1 MKNSLELI
9 VFDVDGVL
17 VDVRGSFHRSTVQ
30 TVHHFTGKR
39 VPMSEIQKWKSKSG
53 FNDDWK
59 LTTAW
64 IRELGGRTK
73 YEVVKTLFMKFY
85 WGEVAPGNVERE
97 EWLVP
102 ARLLKKWSQRA
113 ELALFTGRTRKELSY
128 TLDRL
133 KMEKY
138 FRQIV
143 TMDDIKNLKPHPD
156 GLLRILRGRDPSRAL
171 YLGDNID
178 DALRI
183 AARSSSVSRRAS
195 APQSRAKNAGPY
207 FARTWRARDPSRRQ
221 RAGRLVGEES
231 PRLAPASR
239 NRGSACFPEYHARS
253 GVKCVLSITYGFMPH
268 LHNSQLR
275 NKSL

>member
-1 MKNSLELI
+1 MKKEVDLI

-39 VPMSEIQKWKSKSG
+39 VAISEIQKWKSKSG

-64 IRELGGRTK
+64 IRELGGNAN
-73 YEVVKTLFMKFY
+73 YPDVKTQFMKFY
-85 WGEVAPGNVERE
+85 WGDGAPGNVERE

-102 ARLLKKWSQRA
+102 PRVLKKWAKRA
-113 ELALFTGRTRKELSY
+113 ELALFTGRTRKELAY

-133 KMEKY
+133 AMGKF

-143 TMDDIKNLKPHPD
+143 TMDDVTNLKPHPD
-156 GLLRILRGRDPSRAL
+156 GLLRILNGRDPSRAL

-178 DALRI
+178 DAL
-183 AARSSSVSRRAS
+183 ASQRANV
-195 APQSRAKNAGPY
+195 PFLGVLPRGSRARQMRGHVLRELGALAILHEATELEDWLAG
-207 FARTWRARDPSRRQ
+207 DRR
-221 RAGRLVGEES
+221 
-231 PRLAPASR
+231 
-239 NRGSACFPEYHARS
+239 
-253 GVKCVLSITYGFMPH
+253 I
-268 LHNSQLR
+268 
-275 NKSL
+275 

>member
-1 MKNSLELI
+1 VKNNLELI

-39 VPMSEIQKWKSKSG
+39 VPTSEIQKWKSKSG

-64 IRELGGRTK
+64 IRELGGNTK
-73 YEVVKTLFMKFY
+73 YEEVKTQFMKFY
-85 WGEVAPGNVERE
+85 WGDGAPGNVQRE

-102 ARLLKKWSQRA
+102 AKLLKKWSKRA

-138 FRQIV
+138 FKQIV

-156 GLLRILRGRDPSRAL
+156 GLLRILNGRDPVSAL

-178 DALRI
+178 DAL
-183 AARSSSVSRRAS
+183 AS
-195 APQSRAKNAGPY
+195 
-207 FARTWRARDPSRRQ
+207 Q
-221 RAGRLVGEES
+221 RAQVPFLGVL
-231 PRLAPASR
+231 P
-239 NRGSACFPEYHARS
+239 RGSHARKMR
-253 GVKCVLSITYGFMPH
+253 GHILRDLGALAI
-268 LHNSQLR
+268 LHDATELDDWLAKDRRS
-275 NKSL
+275 

>member
-1 MKNSLELI
+1 MKNKIELI

-17 VDVRGSFHRSTVQ
+17 VDVHGSFHRSTVQ

-64 IRELGGRTK
+64 IRELGGNTK
-73 YEVVKTLFMKFY
+73 YEEVKTQFMKFY
-85 WGEVAPGNVERE
+85 WGEREGASGNVERE

-102 ARLLKKWSQRA
+102 TRLLRKWYKRA

-133 KMEKY
+133 KMKKY
-138 FRQIV
+138 FKQIV
-143 TMDDIKNLKPHPD
+143 TMDDIENLKPHPD
-156 GLLRILRGRDPSRAL
+156 GLLKILNGRDPARAL

-178 DALRI
+178 DAL
-183 AARSSSVSRRAS
+183 AS
-195 APQSRAKNAGPY
+195 
-207 FARTWRARDPSRRQ
+207 Q
-221 RAGRLVGEES
+221 RAQVPFLGVL
-231 PRLAPASR
+231 P
-239 NRGSACFPEYHARS
+239 RGSHARKMRGKILRDLGALAILHKATELDAWLSRARS
-253 GVKCVLSITYGFMPH
+253 G
-268 LHNSQLR
+268 
-275 NKSL
+275 

>member
-1 MKNSLELI
+1 MNNNLELI

-64 IRELGGRTK
+64 IRELGGKTK
-73 YEVVKTLFMKFY
+73 YEDVKSQFMKFY
-85 WGEVAPGNVERE
+85 WGEGAPGNVERE

-102 ARLLKKWSQRA
+102 ARLLKKWSKRA

-138 FRQIV
+138 FKQIV

-156 GLLRILRGRDPSRAL
+156 GLFRILNGRDPSRAL

-178 DALRI
+178 DAL
-183 AARSSSVSRRAS
+183 AS
-195 APQSRAKNAGPY
+195 
-207 FARTWRARDPSRRQ
+207 Q
-221 RAGRLVGEES
+221 RAQVPFLGVL
-231 PRLAPASR
+231 P
-239 NRGSACFPEYHARS
+239 RGSHARKMR
-253 GVKCVLSITYGFMPH
+253 GHVLRELGALSI
-268 LHNSQLR
+268 LHEASELDGWLATNRR
-275 NKSL
+275 N